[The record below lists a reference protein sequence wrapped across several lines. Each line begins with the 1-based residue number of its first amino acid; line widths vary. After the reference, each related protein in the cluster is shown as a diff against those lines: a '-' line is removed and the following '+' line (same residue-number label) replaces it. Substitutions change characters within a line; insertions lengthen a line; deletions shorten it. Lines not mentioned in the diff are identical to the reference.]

1 MNKIFALLL
10 FFTVLFSCTD
20 SNTMELY
27 DKVQKPGEVNIKGFS
42 KPDVLQLRFNGA
54 PVSIDGKM
62 SYTNKIETQLQFVLD
77 QGETNKLSIYNNE
90 TGTEIAKYNI
100 TYDNINDYKNL
111 YFFNLPGI
119 YLQTYAVK
127 PQVNL
132 GKVGFE
138 FIFPN
143 LGEFSGTSLKN
154 VKGILKRENGVV
166 LAEFDNIG
174 KDNFTAVKI
183 YNFFSSTAPIYL
195 ELYKPGT
202 SEPYAGSKI
211 IQVKLKQHTG
221 ANMIVLQ
228 EKMENGEWV
237 VKGDIDVAEYL

>member
-1 MNKIFALLL
+1 MNKILALLL
-10 FFTVLFSCTD
+10 FFTLLSCTD
-20 SNTMELY
+20 SNTMQLL

-42 KPDVLQLRFNGA
+42 KPDVLQLRFNGQ
-54 PVSIDGKM
+54 PVAIDGKI
-62 SYTNKIETQLQFVLD
+62 SYTNTIETQLQFVLD
-77 QGETNKLSIYNNE
+77 QGEANKLAVYNNE

-143 LGEFSGTSLKN
+143 LGEFSGASEKN
-154 VKGILKRENGVV
+154 VKGILKRDNGVV
-166 LAEFDNIG
+166 LAEFDHIG
-174 KDNFTAVKI
+174 KDSFTAVKI
-183 YNFFSSTAPIYL
+183 YNFYSSAAPVYL
-195 ELYKPGT
+195 ELYKAGT
-202 SEPYAGSKI
+202 TEPYAGSKM
-211 IQVKLKQHTG
+211 IQVKVKQHTG

>member
-1 MNKIFALLL
+1 
-10 FFTVLFSCTD
+10 
-20 SNTMELY
+20 MEAY
-27 DKVQKPGEVNIKGFS
+27 DKVQKPGEVNIKGYS
-42 KPDVLQLRFNGA
+42 KPDALQLRFNGV
-54 PVSIDGKM
+54 PVSIDGKT
-62 SYTNKIETQLQFVLD
+62 SYTNKIETQIQFVLD
-77 QGETNKLSIYNNE
+77 QGETNKLGIYNNE
-90 TGTEIAKYNI
+90 TGTEVAKYNI

-119 YLQTYAVK
+119 FLQTYAVK

-143 LGEFSGTSLKN
+143 LGEYSGSSLKG

-174 KDNFTAVKI
+174 KDSFTPVKI
-183 YNFFSSTAPIYL
+183 YNFFSSTAPVYL
-195 ELYKPGT
+195 ELYKPAT
-202 SEPYAGSKI
+202 TEPYIGSEIIKI
-211 IQVKLKQHTG
+211 SIKQHIG

-228 EKMENGEWV
+228 ETMENGKWV
-237 VKGDIDVAEYL
+237 VKGDIDIAEYL

>member
-10 FFTVLFSCTD
+10 GILLFSCTD
-20 SNTMELY
+20 NTVMEKY
-27 DKVQKPGEVNIKGFS
+27 DVAQKPGEVNIKGFS
-42 KPDVLQLRFNGA
+42 KPDVLQLRFNGE
-54 PVSIDGKM
+54 PVSIEGKT
-62 SYTNKIETQLQFVLD
+62 SYTNKIETKLQFVVH
-77 QGETNKLSIYNNE
+77 QGETNKLAIYNSE
-90 TGTEIAKYNI
+90 TGKEVAQYNM
-100 TYDNINDYKNL
+100 TYDNIEDYQKL

-119 YLQTYAVK
+119 FLEAEVIK

-143 LGEFSGTSLKN
+143 LGEFSGSSLKN
-154 VKGILKRENGVV
+154 VKGVLKRENGTV

-174 KDNFTAVKI
+174 KNSFTPVKI
-183 YNFFSSTAPIYL
+183 YSFFSASAPVYL

-202 SEPYAGSKI
+202 TEPYAGSSLIKVKI
-211 IQVKLKQHTG
+211 KQDMG

-228 EKMENGEWV
+228 EKSENGVWV
-237 VKGDIDVAEYL
+237 VKGDVDVAEYL

>member
-10 FFTVLFSCTD
+10 LFTVLFSCTD

-42 KPDVLQLRFNGA
+42 KPDVLQLRFNGQ
-54 PVSIDGKM
+54 PVSIAGKT

-77 QGETNKLSIYNNE
+77 QGETNNLSVYNNE
-90 TGTEIAKYNI
+90 TGAEIAKYNI
-100 TYDNINDYKNL
+100 TYDNINDYKDL

-127 PQVNL
+127 PQVNF

-143 LGEFSGTSLKN
+143 LGELSGTSLKE

-174 KDNFTAVKI
+174 
-183 YNFFSSTAPIYL
+183 
-195 ELYKPGT
+195 
-202 SEPYAGSKI
+202 
-211 IQVKLKQHTG
+211 
-221 ANMIVLQ
+221 
-228 EKMENGEWV
+228 
-237 VKGDIDVAEYL
+237 